1 MYDFKYTIYTHRAY
15 TSKHLC
21 THVQMSNVAVQLSS
35 PLHPSVGLR
44 HLNP

>member
-35 PLHPSVGLR
+35 LCTQVLGLGI
-44 HLNP
+44 